1 MGKGGSRG
9 SSRMTGSVQTCNE
22 DGDLINHYNISY
34 LTYYMYEVEKEREKK
49 ERRRRRRRR
58 KREKEIEKKRR
69 GGTDKEKRKEL
80 IDNRSN
86 KNMKQDPI
94 LTRVHGRTTAVS
106 FIIIHYTT
114 TQGALKCPTQRLSQ
128 SCSSCRRRKGSPWAP
143 PQALTWPVRCGW
155 QGSWDPDTR
164 L

>member
-1 MGKGGSRG
+1 
-9 SSRMTGSVQTCNE
+9 
-22 DGDLINHYNISY
+22 
-34 LTYYMYEVEKEREKK
+34 MYEERRRRRRREK

-58 KREKEIEKKRR
+58 KRENEIEKKRR

-106 FIIIHYTT
+106 VIIIHY
-114 TQGALKCPTQRLSQ
+114 LS
-128 SCSSCRRRKGSPWAP
+128 P
-143 PQALTWPVRCGW
+143 PKVL
-155 QGSWDPDTR
+155 
-164 L
+164 